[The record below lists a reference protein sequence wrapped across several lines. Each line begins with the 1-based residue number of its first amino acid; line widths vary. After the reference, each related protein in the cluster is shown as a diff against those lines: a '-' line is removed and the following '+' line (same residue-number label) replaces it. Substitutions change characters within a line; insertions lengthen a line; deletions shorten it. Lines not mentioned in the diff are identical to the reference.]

1 MLHSIYMIKCL
12 KNNPVFRSGRNKK
25 NRYYISNV
33 YCWMCLNIGQW
44 ILLLSFLFFLVLS
57 QGKYFF
63 SSSHLFI
70 WITQSIY
77 LMKWKAMTNILVGS
91 YLSDISTLA
100 IDESMVVWHVYG
112 NLSFRVYSPDK
123 HIKYDL
129 KAYML
134 CDAENAYC
142 LKLNCTQ
149 ESHLFVPKNF
159 EKGHILFFW
168 RLLQFSSVFM
178 DLWILGTGATE
189 TIRPYRKGI
198 F

>member
-1 MLHSIYMIKCL
+1 
-12 KNNPVFRSGRNKK
+12 
-25 NRYYISNV
+25 
-33 YCWMCLNIGQW
+33 
-44 ILLLSFLFFLVLS
+44 
-57 QGKYFF
+57 
-63 SSSHLFI
+63 
-70 WITQSIY
+70 
-77 LMKWKAMTNILVGS
+77 MTNILVGS

-112 NLSFRVYSPDK
+112 NLSFRVYSPGK

-159 EKGHILFFW
+159 EKGHILFLTIITV
-168 RLLQFSSVFM
+168 LLSIHGFVDLGNWGNGNDQTIQKRNLFSIKDF
-178 DLWILGTGATE
+178 
-189 TIRPYRKGI
+189 K
-198 F
+198 